1 MSDQNGDAP
10 AGILIIRLGS
20 LGDVANTL
28 PAVQALKESLPG
40 ERFGWVVEEPSAEL
54 VRLAGVAGQIIL
66 FPRRRLNELLH
77 RPWRWPALCSEILRL
92 RREIRAQGYL
102 CALDFQGTLKSG
114 FLGVLSGA
122 TDRIGFAR
130 GHCREM
136 NWLFNNIQALPSSTK
151 LLRAEKAAALAQAV
165 EPELKLR
172 PVTLAEEE
180 QNVERVAQFLQ
191 TIPGDGP
198 LAVLHPGTSKF
209 GRFKRWPAARFG
221 ETAARLQRNVGARCA
236 VTYGPGE
243 EELAQEVVAASS
255 GAARLALKFTLG
267 ELVELLRRASVVIG
281 ADTGPLHVAALLK
294 RPVVAIFGPKDP
306 AIYAPYGTRCEIVRA
321 DLPCSPCTK
330 RRCDQVRCMECISA
344 ADVAAAA
351 MRILEGRTGSD
362 PNMEKAQTHEEHAV

>member
-1 MSDQNGDAP
+1 MKTRPVSDQDHDVP

-28 PAVQALKESLPG
+28 PAVQALKENLPG
-40 ERFGWVVEEPSAEL
+40 ERFAWLVEEPAAEL
-54 VRLAGVAGQIIL
+54 VRLAGVAERIIL
-66 FPRRRLNELLH
+66 FPRRRLADLLR
-77 RPWRWPALCSEILRL
+77 RPWRWPTLWAELMRL

-102 CALDFQGTLKSG
+102 CSLDFQGNLKSG
-114 FLGVLSGA
+114 FLVMLSGA
-122 TDRIGFAR
+122 RDRIGFAR

-136 NWLFNNIQALPSSTK
+136 NWLFNNILALPSSAR

-165 EPELKLR
+165 APGLKLR
-172 PVTLAEEE
+172 TVSLAEDER
-180 QNVERVAQFLQ
+180 NVERVAQFLQ
-191 TIPGDGP
+191 VFPGDGP
-198 LAVLHPGTSKF
+198 LAVLHPGTSVF

-221 ETAARLQRNVGARCA
+221 ETAALLQRDAGARCV

-243 EELAQEVVAASS
+243 EELAAEVVAASS
-255 GAARLALKFTLG
+255 GAARLPPKFTLG

-294 RPVVAIFGPKDP
+294 RPVVALLGPKDP
-306 AIYAPYGTRCEIVRA
+306 AVYAPYGTRSEIVRA

-330 RRCDQVRCMECISA
+330 RQCDHVRCMECISA

-351 MRILEGRTGSD
+351 ERLL
-362 PNMEKAQTHEEHAV
+362 NHED